1 MPVIPGNAAFSA
13 SDAIVESY
21 VDNLE
26 LLELKD
32 NKLYK
37 LAGTVQAK
45 GPEHFWVRD
54 EVRASKAPSASAK
67 GEGVQFAGQRG
78 SDPTRIWNT
87 AQLFHEDVQVTG
99 TLQRTDHIGI
109 EDRFAF
115 EVEKQEKA
123 VAKDIERA
131 MIYGTRNQG
140 AYTDGTSTQTA
151 NRAMAGIVALV
162 TANAATNVFDGAG
175 TAALDEDL
183 FNSYVQS
190 TWTNG
195 DREGSLEVMTGAT
208 QKGNIDLF
216 TTPNSRNIEAKSR
229 MVVLPVDTIATNFGE
244 VNLHLHREVAAD
256 DLIGVDTKV
265 LYKASLLAPTTE
277 RYAKRGDSEDGAVK
291 AELTVELRRPENCF
305 VVGGLTTA

>member
-13 SDAIVESY
+13 GEGIVESY

-45 GPEHFWVRD
+45 GPEHFWVKD
-54 EVRASKAPSASAK
+54 EVRASKSPSAAAK

-78 SDPTRIWNT
+78 SDPVRIWNT

-109 EDRFAF
+109 DDRFAF
-115 EVEKQEKA
+115 EAEKQEKA

-131 MIYGTRNQG
+131 MIYGARNQG

-151 NRAMAGIVALV
+151 NRAMGGIVELV
-162 TANAATNVFDGAG
+162 TNNAASNVVAAAG
-175 TAALDEDL
+175 AALDEDL
-183 FNSYVQS
+183 FNSYVQN
-190 TWTNG
+190 TWTNS
-195 DREGSLEVMTGAT
+195 DREKDLDVFTGAK

-216 TTPNSRNIEAKSR
+216 TTPNQRNIEAKSR
-229 MVVLPVDTIATNFGE
+229 MIVLPVDTIATNFGA
-244 VNLHLHREVAAD
+244 VNLHLHREVEAD
-256 DLIGVDTKV
+256 DLIGVDTSV
-265 LYKASLLAPTTE
+265 LYKASLLAPRTE
-277 RYAKRGDSEDGAVK
+277 KYAKRGDSIDGAVE

-305 VVGGLTTA
+305 VTTGLSVA